1 MDHSGHL
8 LDPFP
13 VSISHVPAGLL
24 AGGRQ
29 KDQFLN
35 KLQGRGPLSQG
46 QTLEEPGLSVVT
58 PFTLVWLVCMGEKKT
73 LFSHRALLFRC

>member
-29 KDQFLN
+29 RDQFLN
-35 KLQGRGPLSQG
+35 KLQGLGPLS
-46 QTLEEPGLSVVT
+46 
-58 PFTLVWLVCMGEKKT
+58 
-73 LFSHRALLFRC
+73 